1 MSVFHGVRGVRRAR
15 KPNAI
20 LGDCTDL
27 TNEDTGLI
35 QQLLQCP
42 TRSKPSMYQVAKDFV
57 MRKP

>member
-1 MSVFHGVRGVRRAR
+1 MALGVFGVRENRTLFWG
-15 KPNAI
+15 I
-20 LGDCTDL
+20 GTDL